1 MRLRAW
7 TSGDDEA
14 GDPDGLPQSPLR
26 WGLGFLLIVGLHAG
40 SAWLALHWMDRVVP
54 APAPPPAAI
63 MIDLAPLPAAAPTP
77 PNELPPGPKQTNALP
92 PPESALRQ
100 PLPEAPPSPAQQ
112 ITVPVPPKS
121 KPQPV
126 LHRRQTEDR
135 PPPKR
140 SPDEMPAAPAT
151 TAPPQLEAPSG
162 PAAAAPAPGASSM
175 PSSDAAPAWRGL
187 LLARLEQFK
196 RYPMLAQY
204 RRQQGVAFLRF
215 TIDRN
220 GKVLS
225 AQIEK
230 SSGYDMLDEET
241 LALIHRA
248 EPLPKPPPEAPG
260 DPVELIVPIQFFL
273 RSRG

>member
-63 MIDLAPLPAAAPTP
+63 MIDLAPLPAAPPAP
-77 PNELPPGPKQTNALP
+77 PNETPPGPQQANAP
-92 PPESALRQ
+92 PLLEPALRQ
-100 PLPEAPPSPAQQ
+100 PLPEAPPSPAPQVA
-112 ITVPVPPKS
+112 VPVPPKP

-126 LHRRQTEDR
+126 PRRRPTDAR
-135 PPPKR
+135 PPLKR
-140 SPDEMPAAPAT
+140 VPDETPVAPAT
-151 TAPPQLEAPSG
+151 TAPPQVEAPSA
-162 PAAAAPAPGASSM
+162 PTAAAPAPGFSAT
-175 PSSDAAPAWRGL
+175 PSSDAAPTWRGL

-196 RYPMLAQY
+196 RYPTLAQT
-204 RRQQGVAFLRF
+204 RRQQGVAYLRF

-273 RSRG
+273 RGRG

>member
-1 MRLRAW
+1 MSLTVR
-7 TSGDDEA
+7 TSGHDGADDL
-14 GDPDGLPQSPLR
+14 DGLPQSPLR
-26 WGLGFLLIVGLHAG
+26 WSLGFLLIVGLHAG
-40 SAWLALHWMDRVVP
+40 SAWLALHWMDRAAP

-63 MIDLAPLPAAAPTP
+63 VIDLAPLPAAAATP
-77 PNELPPGPKQTNALP
+77 PNELPPGPQQTNASLP
-92 PPESALRQ
+92 PEPAIQQ
-100 PLPEAPPSPAQQ
+100 PLPEAPPSPAPQVA
-112 ITVPVPPKS
+112 VPVPPKS

-126 LHRRQTEDR
+126 PHPRPTEDR

-140 SPDEMPAAPAT
+140 SPAETPMALAT
-151 TAPPQLEAPSG
+151 TAPPQVEAPSA
-162 PAAAAPAPGASSM
+162 PAVAAPAPGSSTT
-175 PSSDAAPAWRGL
+175 PSSDAAPTWRGL

-196 RYPMLAQY
+196 RYPTLAQY
-204 RRQQGVAFLRF
+204 RRQQGVAYLRF

-230 SSGYDMLDEET
+230 SSGYDILDEET

-260 DPVELIVPIQFFL
+260 DPVEVVVPIQFFL